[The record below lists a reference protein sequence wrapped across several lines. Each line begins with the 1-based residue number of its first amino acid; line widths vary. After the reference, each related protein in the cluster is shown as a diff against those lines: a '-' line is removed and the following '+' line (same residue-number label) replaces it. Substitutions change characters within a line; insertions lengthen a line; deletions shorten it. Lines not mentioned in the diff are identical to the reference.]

1 MARTLFTGLAWLL
14 AAGIA
19 TQVFLAGLAIF
30 VDPGWWG
37 VHRSFVHAIEVVVL
51 LLFALSFLARLPA
64 SLRWLSAAAFG
75 LIAVQYATIELGLS
89 ALAAMHPVNAMLLF
103 WLAVTLARRARVAGD
118 GGRPAL
124 RSAAS
129 RP

>member
-64 SLRWLSAAAFG
+64 SLRWLSAAPFA
-75 LIAVQYATIELGLS
+75 LIAVQYATIELGVPVVA
-89 ALAAMHPVNAMLLF
+89 ALHPVNAILIF
-103 WLAVTLARRARVAGD
+103 GLALELAQRARTVGE
-118 GGRPAL
+118 GGGFPGR
-124 RSAAS
+124 
-129 RP
+129 